1 MNLCSNQSTCIL
13 HLKSF
18 LFFHTQHLINKCR
31 MIKLKSTQLN
41 YSCVTDKFISF
52 NIFNQPKK
60 NVSGVMYTKVTIIVC
75 LCIVVF
81 VSLLAFIC
89 SYIENFSIDKE
100 KYSTMN
106 EIQFNTQSIYDN
118 QSKQEYELKILS
130 LIESSSSSS
139 SSTTLT
145 SRYNKNSIKNPSEYD
160 NLTKDTHQL
169 SESPSQLKIK
179 FYENYQ
185 LK

>member
-18 LFFHTQHLINKCR
+18 LFFHTQHPINKCR

-52 NIFNQPKK
+52 NIFDQPKK

-89 SYIENFSIDKE
+89 SYIEKFSIDEE

-130 LIESSSSSS
+130 LIESSAS
-139 SSTTLT
+139 SSTLA
-145 SRYNKNSIKNPSEYD
+145 SRCNRNSITNPSEYD

-179 FYENYQ
+179 FNENYQ